1 MLAIILG
8 LAVLLVG
15 LFLIGLGV
23 LIMSGR
29 LAKIV
34 VKIISSPLFLGG
46 IVGYLI
52 GRFQPKKS

>member
-15 LFLIGLGV
+15 LFLIGLGL

-29 LAKIV
+29 LARIV

-46 IVGYLI
+46 II
-52 GRFQPKKS
+52 GFFIGKFTKKA

>member
-15 LFLIGLGV
+15 LFLISIGV

-34 VKIISSPLFLGG
+34 VKIISSPLVLGG
-46 IVGYLI
+46 II
-52 GRFQPKKS
+52 GFFIGKFTKKA

>member
-15 LFLIGLGV
+15 LFLIGLGI

-29 LAKIV
+29 LARIV

-46 IVGYLI
+46 II
-52 GRFQPKKS
+52 GFFIGKFTKKA

>member
-46 IVGYLI
+46 II
-52 GRFQPKKS
+52 GFFIGKFTKKA

>member
-1 MLAIILG
+1 MIAIILG

-15 LFLIGLGV
+15 LFLIGLGI

-29 LAKIV
+29 LARIV

-46 IVGYLI
+46 II
-52 GRFQPKKS
+52 GFFIGKFTKKA